1 MLTIKGNI
9 ELQKDKT
16 NQRRWNLLPLAQI
29 HHRVSSAHGWHQQK
43 NIDVLVTVMVM
54 VLVMMMVVVM
64 VMVLLL
70 VFVMMVAMDI
80 PAIEDSV
87 MPYSL
92 EPPENLKF
100 LKRNELSVFSILMPK
115 IFMMDDLY

>member
-1 MLTIKGNI
+1 M
-9 ELQKDKT
+9 
-16 NQRRWNLLPLAQI
+16 
-29 HHRVSSAHGWHQQK
+29 
-43 NIDVLVTVMVM
+43 VMVM
-54 VLVMMMVVVM
+54 VLVIMMVVVM

-87 MPYSL
+87 MLYSL

-100 LKRNELSVFSILMPK
+100 LKRNELSVFSISMPK